1 MRMLSRRRFVQFSAG
16 FAASG
21 FSTASYGVG
30 VEPLLRLR
38 VTDYHVQP
46 QAWPAGFTL
55 KIAAIAD
62 LHACDPWMSLSHIET
77 IVARTNALRPDIIVM
92 LGDYVAGHRHVTGRI
107 EASEWAPVLA
117 DLKAPLGVH
126 AILGNHDYWDDRIVQ
141 RDGRGVPAARRAL
154 EAVGI
159 PVYENDA
166 VRLTKDGH
174 PFWLA
179 GLGDQLAYWP
189 ARRFRPVPRLGVD
202 DLAATLAK
210 VSDDAPVILLAH
222 EPDVA
227 TRVPSRVALQ
237 LSGHTHGGQVRL
249 FGWSPVVPSRY
260 GNKLAYG
267 HTRTACDV
275 IVSGGLGCS
284 IMPVRIGVPPE
295 IVQVTVGGA
304 PAALMHLSAK

>member
-1 MRMLSRRRFVQFSAG
+1 MLSRRRFVQLSTG
-16 FAASG
+16 FAAFG
-21 FSTASYGVG
+21 FSTAGYGVG

-38 VTDYHVQP
+38 VANYQVHP
-46 QAWPAGFTL
+46 QHWPAGLTL

-62 LHACDPWMSLSHIET
+62 VHACDPWMSLAHIET
-77 IVARTNALRPDIIVM
+77 IVARTNVLQPDIIVM
-92 LGDYVAGHRHVTGRI
+92 LGDYVAGHRHLTGRI
-107 EASEWAPVLA
+107 EAVEWAAVLA
-117 DLKAPLGVH
+117 GLKAPLGVH

-141 RDGRGVPAARRAL
+141 RDGRGPPAARRAL

-166 VRLTKDGH
+166 VRLSKGGQ

-189 ARRFRPVPRLGVD
+189 MRRVRKVPRVGVD
-202 DLAATLAK
+202 DLTATLAK
-210 VSDDAPVILLAH
+210 VTDDAPVILLAH

-227 TRVPSRVALQ
+227 VRVPSRVALQ

-260 GNKLAYG
+260 GNRLAYG

-275 IVSGGLGCS
+275 VVSGGLGCS

-295 IVQVTVGGA
+295 IVQVTVGA
-304 PAALMHLSAK
+304 TSATVS